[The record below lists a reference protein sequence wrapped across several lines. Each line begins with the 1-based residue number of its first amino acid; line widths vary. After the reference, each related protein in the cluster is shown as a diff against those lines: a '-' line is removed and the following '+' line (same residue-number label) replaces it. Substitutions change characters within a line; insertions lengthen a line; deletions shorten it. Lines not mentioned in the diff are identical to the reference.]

1 MEENLNTNKKT
12 ARIAGILYLV
22 VAVCSGFAFI
32 VRSNLIVPGDASKTI
47 SNITNSEM
55 LFRISLTSDL
65 IGQIFFVLTVL
76 ILYKLLRTV
85 NKNQARVMIAFA
97 LIPVPIAC
105 ISMVNQFTM
114 LQILNK
120 ADFSFSLNQL
130 HSQVILFLESHDYG
144 ILIAQVF
151 WGLWLFPLG
160 YLVFKSTY
168 IPKIIGILVMF
179 SGLGYVADSFG
190 KFLFSGYNISIS
202 LFTFIGELVFIFWLL
217 IKGIKTQK
225 T

>member
-1 MEENLNTNKKT
+1 
-12 ARIAGILYLV
+12 
-22 VAVCSGFAFI
+22 
-32 VRSNLIVPGDASKTI
+32 
-47 SNITNSEM
+47 M

-76 ILYKLLRTV
+76 ILYKLLQTV
-85 NKNQARVMIAFA
+85 NKNQALVMIALA

-105 ISMVNQFTM
+105 ISMVDQFTM
-114 LQILNK
+114 LQLLNK

-130 HSQVILFLESHDYG
+130 NSQAILLLESHDYSVF
-144 ILIAQVF
+144 IAQVF

-160 YLVFKSTY
+160 YLVIKSGY
-168 IPKIIGILVMF
+168 IPKIIGILVML
-179 SGLGYVADSFG
+179 SGLGYVMDSFG
-190 KFLFSGYNISIS
+190 KFFFSGYDISIS
-202 LFTFIGELVFIFWLL
+202 QFTFIGELVFIFWLL